1 MQNHDNM
8 NTMCDFVVIMT
19 IFVTKQHCRQRF
31 VPAAPWRACKAY
43 GTKKETPHKAMSPS
57 VVGAEGF
64 EPPTL
69 CL

>member
-19 IFVTKQHCRQRF
+19 IFVTKQHCRQRI

-43 GTKKETPHKAMSPS
+43 GTKKRDTAQGDVSIRC
-57 VVGAEGF
+57 GR
-64 EPPTL
+64 
-69 CL
+69 